1 MKDKINSRVKFREA
15 FRPFAPS
22 ILSEFGPDY
31 FVDYQESP
39 YMERTLR
46 FKQEAIRQV
55 PAVVHEDGTGRLQ
68 SVKREWNEKYYLLIQ
83 EFYKITGV
91 PLLLNTSFN
100 VMGKPII
107 HTMEDALSVFYT
119 SGLDALVIGDTVIE
133 K

>member
-1 MKDKINSRVKFREA
+1 
-15 FRPFAPS
+15 
-22 ILSEFGPDY
+22 
-31 FVDYQESP
+31 
-39 YMERTLR
+39 
-46 FKQEAIRQV
+46 
-55 PAVVHEDGTGRLQ
+55 VHEDGTGRLQ

-107 HTMEDALSVFYT
+107 HTVEDALSVFYT
-119 SGLDALVIGDTVIE
+119 SGLDALVIGDTLIE